1 MNRRARWG
9 VVSPRPGENARRKCK
24 TRFLGGR
31 IPFRKMTAIA
41 SIMIRP
47 RATMR
52 RILDAGRDRMVI
64 PLVLLA
70 TLSAI
75 LGDLDRS
82 SLDAMRKLPVNF
94 GLLAVGICVGVS
106 AFFLLLFYVFTW
118 IAYGMGRLLEGT
130 ATPREVRSAMAWG
143 LAPNIWAILYRLPA
157 VLLSPGAMESR
168 LGVNEKRLV
177 FNPDLMGMGC
187 IGSVI
192 FSALELTTLV
202 WYCVVASKT
211 VGEANRFSAGRGFGT
226 LVLTGISPAIIM
238 IAAFL

>member
-1 MNRRARWG
+1 
-9 VVSPRPGENARRKCK
+9 
-24 TRFLGGR
+24 
-31 IPFRKMTAIA
+31 MTAIA

-143 LAPNIWAILYRLPA
+143 LAPIIWSILYRLPA
-157 VLLSPGAMESR
+157 VIIWPGTMESR
-168 LGVNEKRLV
+168 LRLHDSAQLSI
-177 FNPDLMGMGC
+177 NPNLMGMGC

-192 FSALELTTLV
+192 FAALELTMLI
-202 WYCVVASKT
+202 WYCVVASNT
-211 VGEANRFSAGRGFGT
+211 LGEANRFSAARGFGA
-226 LVLTGISPAIIM
+226 LVLTGISPAIIL
-238 IAAFL
+238 IAAVLAS

>member
-1 MNRRARWG
+1 MRN
-9 VVSPRPGENARRKCK
+9 
-24 TRFLGGR
+24 L
-31 IPFRKMTAIA
+31 A

-47 RATMR
+47 RETMR

-75 LGDLDRS
+75 LGDVDRS
-82 SLDAMRKLPVNF
+82 SFESLRKLPVNM
-94 GLLAVGICVGVS
+94 GLLIVGIVVGVS

-118 IAYGMGRLLEGT
+118 IAYGMGRLLEGA

-143 LAPNIWAILYRLPA
+143 LAPVIWSILYRLPA
-157 VLLSPGAMESR
+157 VILSPGSMESR
-168 LGVNEKRLV
+168 LRVDGQRMS

-187 IGSVI
+187 LGSVV
-192 FSALELTTLV
+192 FTALELTMLV
-202 WYCVVASKT
+202 WYCVVVSKT
-211 VGEANRFSAGRGFGT
+211 LGEANRFSAARGFGV

-238 IAAFL
+238 IAAFLAS